1 MRQRFS
7 ITRPPTVV
15 AVFAARTDLLDLRVQ
30 PAHAIQDS
38 RGLRQPP
45 IVARRVAAQT
55 RVSERVLK
63 RHVADLRALKRGVL
77 RRISLLARFCMY
89 FSTAVASMFMGASCA
104 LGVCAK
110 PKRARS
116 ISQLCAFD
124 AARTLFVASGVFSGD
139 LESASDTTSSGLSSS
154 PSSLSIDASSFIVT
168 AKLSTGAT
176 MRPATSACRESNKC
190 EERHDERQERTGH
203 SPVDVRLML
212 RPLIAASVNR
222 LNSLPMHAAARTNN
236 IQTTTKKSN
245 EGETHLD

>member
-110 PKRARS
+110 PQALARS
-116 ISQLCAFD
+116 ASSARLTLLRVLCSLR
-124 AARTLFVASGVFSGD
+124 AA
-139 LESASDTTSSGLSSS
+139 SS
-154 PSSLSIDASSFIVT
+154 P
-168 AKLSTGAT
+168 AT
-176 MRPATSACRESNKC
+176 WNRRRIPRPAA
-190 EERHDERQERTGH
+190 
-203 SPVDVRLML
+203 
-212 RPLIAASVNR
+212 
-222 LNSLPMHAAARTNN
+222 
-236 IQTTTKKSN
+236 
-245 EGETHLD
+245 